1 MRRGVKYLLKS
12 SSKNIKIDPKFV
24 PELVSM
30 EEVQEYASIHKLG
43 LFETDGKES
52 TTEDADFDVE
62 ELLKKRKADNNDLE
76 PAQDKRK
83 KGKQWNF
90 HDF

>member
-1 MRRGVKYLLKS
+1 M
-12 SSKNIKIDPKFV
+12 DPKFV
-24 PELVSM
+24 PELVSI
-30 EEVQEYASIHKLG
+30 EEVQEYASLHKFG
-43 LFETDGKES
+43 LFEMDVKES

-62 ELLKKRKADNNDLE
+62 EVLKKRKADNNDPE